1 MESSTV
7 NLTGNITWPAPP
19 MYNSTAPYIPPTIDP
34 VNRRAMLAEY
44 SKTALQGLLAREGS
58 HIHKDTELV
67 EQAWAIA
74 ELMLA
79 EGNNKH
85 NLNAW

>member
-1 MESSTV
+1 MESS
-7 NLTGNITWPAPP
+7 NITWPSLP
-19 MYNSTAPYIPPTIDP
+19 MYNSAAPF
-34 VNRRAMLAEY
+34 NRRAMLAEY

-58 HIHKDTELV
+58 HIHMDIELV

-85 NLNAW
+85 NLNTW